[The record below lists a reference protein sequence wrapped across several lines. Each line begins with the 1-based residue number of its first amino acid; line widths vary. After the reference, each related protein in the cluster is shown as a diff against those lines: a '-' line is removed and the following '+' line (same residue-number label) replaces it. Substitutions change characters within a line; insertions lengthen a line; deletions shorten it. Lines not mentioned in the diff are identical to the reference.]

1 MSTETTTHEDRG
13 ASREKARA
21 ATTDAAARAWNELPR
36 SNGWPLVGHL
46 PEALRDPISM
56 IARVGSEG
64 PLVRA
69 KFGPF
74 TWLHVREPEAI
85 QHILQHSP
93 GRYGKSEDYAATALV
108 VGNGLLTSEGDFWR
122 RQRKLAQPAFHHAR
136 LKGFATTMARC
147 AEDAADELAQI
158 PLGRELDV
166 HAAMMKLT
174 LRVAGLT
181 LFGVDLT
188 SDARKV
194 GAAVDV
200 ALRFV
205 DSASKMPFL
214 MPLWLPLPSHRRFN
228 EAMSDLNGLVNGIIE
243 SRRKSGEQ
251 KDDLLAMLMEAT
263 DESGTERMS
272 DRQLR
277 DEVMTLLLA
286 GHETTANVLSF
297 TFHLLAH
304 HKDVRARLE
313 EESEGVLGGRPVA
326 FEDTAKLE
334 HTDRVLN
341 ESMRLYPP
349 AWAFGRLALEDD
361 VVTGVRVPKGT
372 NIVVPIYHLH
382 RDPTLWERPSAFDPD
397 RFTKERSQGRSRYAF
412 IPFGDGPRVCIGK
425 QFAIM
430 EAKLLLASLVRRVR
444 FDRVDGRPL
453 RLEPTVTL
461 RPRGGLHLQK
471 AAR

>member
-1 MSTETTTHEDRG
+1 METTSQAVRDDR
-13 ASREKARA
+13 RD
-21 ATTDAAARAWNELPR
+21 ATSSSDAAARAWDALPR
-36 SNGWPLVGHL
+36 SNGWPLVGHV
-46 PEALRDPISM
+46 PEALHDPIGM
-56 IARVGSEG
+56 ISRVGRRG

-74 TWLHVREPEAI
+74 TWLHVRDPEAI

-147 AEDAADELAQI
+147 ADDAADELARI
-158 PLGRELDV
+158 PVGHELDV

-188 SDARKV
+188 GDAKTV

-228 EAMSDLNGLVNGIIE
+228 EAMRDLHGLVNGIIE
-243 SRRKSGEQ
+243 SRRKSGER

-263 DESGTERMS
+263 DESGAERMS
-272 DRQLR
+272 DEQLR

-304 HKDVRARLE
+304 HRDARARLE
-313 EESEGVLGGRPVA
+313 EEGDRVLGGRAAA
-326 FEDTAKLE
+326 FEDTARLE
-334 HTDRVLN
+334 LTDRVMN

-349 AWAFGRLALEDD
+349 AWAFGRRALEDD
-361 VVTGVRVPKGT
+361 VVRGVRIPKGT

-382 RDPTLWERPSAFDPD
+382 RDPTLWDRPSVFDPD
-397 RFTKERSQGRSRYAF
+397 RFSKERSAGRSRYAF

-430 EAKLLLASLVRRVR
+430 EAKLLLASLARRVR
-444 FDRVDGRPL
+444 FDRIDARPL

-461 RPRGGLHLQK
+461 RPRGGLYLRQ